1 MSDAPN
7 LFPPGESGSG
17 VRVAGQD
24 VAFAAAPTAPLAARM
39 RPRVLAEFRG
49 QEKVVGKD
57 GPVRAMIDQG
67 RVSSFILWGPPGSGK
82 TTLARLVAESADAA
96 FVPFSAVTEGVARVR
111 QVIAEAR
118 TRRQATGRGTILFC
132 DEIHRF
138 NKAQQDAFLP
148 VVEAG
153 EIVLIGATT
162 ENPSFEI
169 VRPLLSRAPVVVL
182 DPLSQADLAA
192 VTDAALADR
201 ERGLGRTGVTAPP
214 EVVLRIAEAA
224 DGDAR
229 RALGILERAVQL
241 LADSAADPTA
251 EAEASSNPADAA
263 DSPTGADGHL
273 GVDSPTNADSQTGAD
288 SPTVADSQLGA
299 DSQPG
304 ADPQTIRTLSLSHV
318 ETAIQHRFAVYD
330 KAGDQHYDHISALHK
345 SVRGGD
351 PDAALY
357 WLGRMLDAGEDPMYV
372 ARRLVRMAT
381 EDVGLA
387 NPSALAVAMACRD
400 AYRLLGSPEGE
411 LALAQAAVYLASSP
425 KSNRLYQGWGEALAK
440 ARETP
445 AAPVPLHLR
454 NAPTRLMKELGHG
467 EGYLYDPDQP
477 GGVSRQQYLPN
488 VVAGAAFYRPG
499 DVGWEAAAKERLAKW
514 REARR
519 QGGGRSQPSS

>member
-17 VRVAGQD
+17 ARVASQD
-24 VAFAAAPTAPLAARM
+24 VALAASSTTSAASPTTSAAGPNVPLAARM
-39 RPRVLAEFRG
+39 RPRALAEFRG
-49 QEKVVGKD
+49 QEKVVGRD

-201 ERGLGRTGVTAPP
+201 ERGLGGTGVTAPP

-241 LADSAADPTA
+241 LADSADGPSTEG
-251 EAEASSNPADAA
+251 EAPGELATAA
-263 DSPTGADGHL
+263 DGQTGAG
-273 GVDSPTNADSQTGAD
+273 SQTGAD
-288 SPTVADSQLGA
+288 GPPSD
-299 DSQPG
+299 
-304 ADPQTIRTLSLSHV
+304 RTLSLSHV
-318 ETAIQHRFAVYD
+318 ETAIQHRFAAYD

-387 NPSALAVAMACRD
+387 NPSALTVAMACRD
-400 AYRLLGSPEGE
+400 AYRFLGSPEGE

-425 KSNRLYQGWGEALAK
+425 KSNRLYRGWGEALAK

-477 GGVSRQQYLPN
+477 GGVSRQQYLPD

-499 DVGWEAAAKERLAKW
+499 DVGWEAVAKERLAKW

>member
-7 LFPPGESGSG
+7 LFPPGQSGSG
-17 VRVAGQD
+17 ARVASQD
-24 VAFAAAPTAPLAARM
+24 VALAASSTTSAASPTTSAAGPTVPLAARM
-39 RPRVLAEFRG
+39 RPRALAEFRG
-49 QEKVVGKD
+49 QEKIVGRD

-241 LADSAADPTA
+241 LADF
-251 EAEASSNPADAA
+251 
-263 DSPTGADGHL
+263 
-273 GVDSPTNADSQTGAD
+273 ADSQTGPD
-288 SPTVADSQLGA
+288 SQPATDGQTADSQAGP
-299 DSQPG
+299 DG
-304 ADPQTIRTLSLSHV
+304 PQTGRTLSLSHV
-318 ETAIQHRFAVYD
+318 ETAIQHRFAAYD

-400 AYRLLGSPEGE
+400 AYRFLGSPEGE

-425 KSNRLYQGWGEALAK
+425 KSNRLYRGWGEALAK

-477 GGVSRQQYLPN
+477 GGVSRQQYLPD

-499 DVGWEAAAKERLAKW
+499 DMGWEAAAKERLAKW
-514 REARR
+514 REARH

>member
-17 VRVAGQD
+17 ARVASQD
-24 VAFAAAPTAPLAARM
+24 VALAASSTTSAASPTVPLAARM
-39 RPRVLAEFRG
+39 RPRALAEFRG
-49 QEKVVGKD
+49 QEKIVGRD

-201 ERGLGRTGVTAPP
+201 ERGLGGTGVTAPP

-241 LADSAADPTA
+241 LADF
-251 EAEASSNPADAA
+251 
-263 DSPTGADGHL
+263 
-273 GVDSPTNADSQTGAD
+273 ADSQTGPD
-288 SPTVADSQLGA
+288 SQPATDGQTADSQAGP
-299 DSQPG
+299 DG
-304 ADPQTIRTLSLSHV
+304 PQTGRTLSLSHV
-318 ETAIQHRFAVYD
+318 ETAIQHRFAAYD

-387 NPSALAVAMACRD
+387 NPSALAVALACRD
-400 AYRLLGSPEGE
+400 AYRFLGSPEGE

-425 KSNRLYQGWGEALAK
+425 KSNRLYRGWGEALAK

-477 GGVSRQQYLPN
+477 GGVSRQQYLPD

-499 DVGWEAAAKERLAKW
+499 DVGWEAATKERLAKW